1 MWGIFIGTAVL
12 AFLFG
17 VFSLSLC
24 RASKRADEDSCR
36 ELLEYLQKKERQGN
50 KVGDTSVE

>member
-1 MWGIFIGTAVL
+1 MWGILIGTAVL